1 MGIAEREQILLEKYL
16 RDQCS
21 LEEQEELYRYLISK
35 EDSSGFESVL
45 ENLWKEIAA
54 ERSIPPERAE
64 AMLKKVLEA
73 GRKPAPRVLNF
84 VLLKVAAAALIL
96 MGVGAVLRHQLNRQS
111 PGITQPANRVAY
123 KKTPPALQKPA
134 PIVPG
139 SSKAILVLG
148 NGAEIA
154 LSDSAGPQIIEKDGA
169 RVSKLARQLVYQSG
183 ASGQEGEEVQYN
195 TLITPRGGEY
205 AVVLPDGTKVWLN
218 ADSRLYYPT
227 RFTGSE
233 RKVELKG
240 EAYFEVVHNAAQPFE
255 VVVNGL
261 KVTDI
266 GTRFDIRAYGDEP
279 AIKTTLVEGKVKVE
293 NMNAA
298 AGAPVL
304 LHPGSQAVTPASGGE
319 IRIVKT
325 DIDDVLGWKNGLF
338 IFDGESLG
346 GIMSDISRWYDV
358 NVQFDNPAEQRLH
371 FTGSIR
377 KYGEIQ
383 TVLHLLALTGEV
395 RFTIEG
401 HKVSVIRNK
410 SI

>member
-1 MGIAEREQILLEKYL
+1 MGNAEREQNLLEKYL
-16 RDQCS
+16 RDQSS
-21 LEEQEELYRYLISK
+21 LEEREELYRYLISK
-35 EDSSGFESVL
+35 EDTSGFESVL
-45 ENLWKEIAA
+45 ESLWKEIAA
-54 ERSIPPERAE
+54 ERSIPPKRAE
-64 AMLKKVLEA
+64 AILKRVLEA
-73 GRKPAPRVLNF
+73 RGEPAPRVFNF
-84 VLLKVAAAALIL
+84 GLLKVAAAVLIL
-96 MGVGAVLRHQLNRQS
+96 IGAGTVLWHQLRRQPS
-111 PGITQPANRVAY
+111 GVAQPANRMAY
-123 KKTPPALQKPA
+123 KKALPSSRKPA

-139 SSKAILVLG
+139 SSKAILVLS
-148 NGAEIA
+148 NGARIA
-154 LSDSAGPQIIEKDGA
+154 LSDSAGPQIIEKDGS

-183 ASGQEGEEVQYN
+183 ASGQGDGDQYN

-205 AVVLPDGTKVWLN
+205 AVILPDGTKVWLN

-227 RFTGSE
+227 RFTGNE

-255 VVVNGL
+255 VIVNGL

-293 NMNAA
+293 NMNTT
-298 AGAPVL
+298 AGTPVL
-304 LHPGSQAVTPASGGE
+304 LHPGSQAVTPVSGGE
-319 IRIVKT
+319 TKIVKT
-325 DIDDVLGWKNGLF
+325 DTDDVIGWKNGLF

-346 GIMSDISRWYDV
+346 AIMSDISRWYDV
-358 NVQFDNPAEQRLH
+358 NVQFDNPAEQQLH

-383 TVLHLLALTGEV
+383 TVLQLLALTGEV

-401 HKVSVIRNK
+401 RKVSVIKNK
-410 SI
+410 VN